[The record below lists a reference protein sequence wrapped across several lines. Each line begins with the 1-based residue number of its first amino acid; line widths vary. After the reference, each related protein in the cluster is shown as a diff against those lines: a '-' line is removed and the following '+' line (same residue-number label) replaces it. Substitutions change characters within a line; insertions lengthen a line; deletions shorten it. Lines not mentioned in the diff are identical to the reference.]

1 MCKRSYPSHR
11 SSTRW
16 RLPAAALLAAASL
29 LALFALA
36 IDWGRG
42 HDLLDVRAGQSFACL
57 SYSPWTTGSESPLKN
72 DFISP
77 ERIERDLHRLRAL
90 TPCVRT
96 YSSQLGLDAVPAIA
110 ARLGMQ
116 VLQGIWI
123 SRNPIDNQAEIDTA
137 LAAASAAPEA
147 VRALV
152 VGNEVLLRQEQTPQ
166 AMLALLEQVRARSP
180 VPITYADV
188 WEFWSRNEELA
199 SAVDFVTVHILPY
212 WEDHP
217 VGIDA
222 AIEHVA
228 SIHAQMRER
237 FAPKD
242 ILIGETGWPDVGRQR
257 GPAQP
262 GRIAQARFVRQWMV
276 TAEAQSIDYNLIE
289 AFDQPWKRAHEG
301 AMGGGWGVLHPD
313 GTAKFDLRGQLAEA
327 PALSRSMWIG
337 ALAGLALGVL
347 SVIGMRRAG
356 QTPGRADRWSAVL
369 VAAAFAIVALLL
381 PWQLETWRT
390 WNRDALEWIVSA
402 GFTVLGD
409 GALLNVALRSFRSAH
424 GASTHLPNKS
434 HGQRFPG
441 RTEPLTVI
449 ATLLLLGAAYF
460 ALLHALDPR
469 YRGFPISLYIAPTLA
484 LLIQRITL
492 PGHATLPTHAA
503 WLPALILAGAILM
516 AWRGWPENQQAVT
529 MTALLLAMA
538 MAGRTKRPA
547 NSAGQVAGS

>member
-1 MCKRSYPSHR
+1 M
-11 SSTRW
+11 
-16 RLPAAALLAAASL
+16 
-29 LALFALA
+29 LALIALA
-36 IDWGRG
+36 IDWGRD
-42 HDLLDVRAGQSFACL
+42 HDLLDVRAGQPFACL
-57 SYSPWTTGSESPLKN
+57 SYSPWTTGSESPLRN
-72 DFISP
+72 DFIPP

-137 LAAASAAPEA
+137 LAAASASPQA

-152 VGNEVLLRQEQTPQ
+152 VGNEVLLRREQTPQ
-166 AMLALLEQVRARSP
+166 ALLTLLEQVRARSP

-188 WEFWSRNEELA
+188 WEFWSRHEELA

-228 SIHAQMRER
+228 DIHAQMQKR

-276 TAEAQSIDYNLIE
+276 AADAKAIDYNLIE

-313 GTAKFDLRGQLAEA
+313 GSAKFALRGPLAEA
-327 PALSRSMWIG
+327 PALSRSMWISG
-337 ALAGLALGVL
+337 LTGLALGVL

-356 QTPGRADRWSAVL
+356 LTASPANRWSAL
-369 VAAAFAIVALLL
+369 LATAAFAIVALLL
-381 PWQLETWRT
+381 PWQIETWRT
-390 WNRDALEWIVSA
+390 WNRDALEWIISA

-409 GALLNVALRSFRSAH
+409 AALLIVALRSLRSAP
-424 GASTHLPNKS
+424 GASTHSLEQS
-434 HGQRFPG
+434 HVKGFPG
-441 RTEPLTVI
+441 KTDALTVI

-469 YRGFPISLYIAPTLA
+469 YRGFPVSLYLAPTLA
-484 LLIQRITL
+484 LLIQRIVL
-492 PGHATLPTHAA
+492 PGHATLPSHAG
-503 WLPALILAGAILM
+503 WLPPLILAGAILM
-516 AWRGWPENQQAVT
+516 AWRGWPENQQALS
-529 MTALLLAMA
+529 MAALLLVMA
-538 MAGRTKRPA
+538 LAGRAKRSPGSSGQAPA
-547 NSAGQVAGS
+547 AH